1 MYHVHGSFMQL
12 HARRFRGHAWPR
24 RSDAD
29 NLVAYLKAL
38 GGSTLVKRLGT
49 EAFDDILFGT
59 SRYPSE
65 MVDLGD
71 LDI

>member
-1 MYHVHGSFMQL
+1 MFTVRSCSCTPADFEATHGRVG
-12 HARRFRGHAWPR
+12 AI
-24 RSDAD
+24 AD